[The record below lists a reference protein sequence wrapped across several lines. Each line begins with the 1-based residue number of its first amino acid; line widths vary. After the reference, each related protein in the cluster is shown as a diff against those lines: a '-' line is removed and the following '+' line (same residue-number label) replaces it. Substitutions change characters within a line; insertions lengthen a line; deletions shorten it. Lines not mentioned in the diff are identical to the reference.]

1 MESTLS
7 SIAESQPLDK
17 LWYRD
22 KVSSLTY
29 GEQRQRQAALLAWC
43 ATSGVGQGNVVL
55 VAVRSEREAASL
67 LTALVCIGR
76 PPVIVNPDSPLPEM
90 QPIIERTGISAVIA
104 EDALLEAWQLAALEV
119 PVLRVV
125 PDQPKGSLF
134 NRLLKGRQPSEACND
149 WPAMAQGTT
158 PMTIDGYDA
167 GQLAYLIF
175 TSGTTS
181 EPKGVRISCRALL
194 AQMAVFISRYGLTA
208 DDRLLNGL
216 PLSHADGFI
225 QGPLLAWASG
235 SMVCRPPVFSA
246 NTVQAVMDSIYRE
259 RITHMIAV
267 PTMLSLMLR
276 LGADFA
282 ENLRSPEL
290 RMLVCTAGH
299 LEQALWDKFEAVFGV
314 AVLNMYGLSET
325 VSSALFCGP
334 DPLSRK
340 VGTLGLPVNCAVR
353 ITDQTGAAVA
363 EGEAGELQLA
373 SDQLMEGYQFDEQAT
388 AAVLQDGWFRTG
400 DLVRQ
405 LPGGHIELV
414 GRLKNLIVSGGR
426 NISPEAVSACL
437 NQYAGVVESIVLG
450 VADKDWGE
458 WVAALV
464 VAEDVLSEN
473 TLINWCREHLS
484 EYKVPRRIFLVDAL
498 DKGPAGKNLLYSA
511 RAQLDLL
518 LAGTGNEGT
527 DGRLD
532 KTVLS
537 LAASSFKRS
546 AADLE
551 LTSGPENTVGWDSL
565 AHMELVVALEKQ
577 FGIRLSP
584 REIMQIDSLGKAIEL
599 CHLKVGQCHS
609 PDT

>member
-7 SIAESQPLDK
+7 AIADSQPLEK

-22 KVSSLTY
+22 SVSSLTY
-29 GEQRQRQAALLAWC
+29 GEQRRRQVALLDWC
-43 ATSGVGQGNVVL
+43 VTSGVGQGDVVL
-55 VAVRSEREAASL
+55 VAVHTEREAASL

-76 PPVIVNPDSPLPEM
+76 PPVIVGPDSPLQEI
-90 QPIIERTGISAVIA
+90 QPIIERAGISAVIA
-104 EDALLEAWQLAALEV
+104 EDALKEAWQLADMGV
-119 PVLRVV
+119 PMLRVV
-125 PDQPKGSLF
+125 PGQPKGSLF
-134 NRLLKGRQPSEACND
+134 NRLLKGRQLSEACND
-149 WPAMAQGTT
+149 WPAMAEGIT
-158 PMTIDGYDA
+158 PTTIDAPDPD
-167 GQLAYLIF
+167 QLAYLIF

-194 AQMAVFISRYGLTA
+194 AQMAVFISRYGLTT

-216 PLSHADGFI
+216 PLNHADGFI
-225 QGPLLAWASG
+225 QGPLLAWVSG
-235 SMVCRPPVFSA
+235 CMVYRPPAFSA
-246 NTVQAVMDSIYRE
+246 NTVQSVMDSIYRE

-276 LGADFA
+276 LGVDFA
-282 ENLRSPEL
+282 ENLRSPEFS
-290 RMLVCTAGH
+290 MLICMAGH
-299 LEQALWDKFEAVFGV
+299 LEQALWEKFEAVFGV
-314 AVLNMYGLSET
+314 VVLNMYGLSET

-340 VGTLGLPVNCAVR
+340 VGTLGLPVNCSIR
-353 ITDQTGAAVA
+353 IINPTGAAVA
-363 EGEAGELQLA
+363 EGEVGELQLA

-426 NISPEAVSACL
+426 NISPEAVSACI
-437 NQYAGVVESIVLG
+437 NQYAGVVESVVLG

-464 VAEDVLSEN
+464 VAENALSEHV
-473 TLINWCREHLS
+473 LIDWCREHLS
-484 EYKVPRRIFLVDAL
+484 EYKVPRRIFFVDAL
-498 DKGPAGKNLLYSA
+498 EKGPAGKILQDDA

-518 LAGTGNEGT
+518 LAATNDEGAH
-527 DGRLD
+527 RHLD

-537 LAASSFKRS
+537 LAAGCFKRS

-551 LTSGPENTVGWDSL
+551 LASGPENTVGWDSL

-577 FGIRLSP
+577 FDIRLSP
-584 REIMQIDSLGKAIEL
+584 REIMQIDSLEKAVEL
-599 CHLKVGQCHS
+599 CHLKV
-609 PDT
+609 D